1 MSITADIARMYQ
13 GYGDHR
19 TLVNY
24 FIDKIN
30 CQIELDAK
38 SGFGCTNIEMKDR
51 IKFCISSLLEYYKSK
66 GFKIYTYFDEI
77 KKCEFLKISWE

>member
-19 TLVNY
+19 TLVSY
-24 FIDKIN
+24 FIDKID

-38 SGFGCTNIEMKDR
+38 SGFGCTCIEMNNR

>member
-19 TLVNY
+19 TLVSY
-24 FIDKIN
+24 FIDNID

-38 SGFGCTNIEMKDR
+38 SGFDCTYIEMNNR
-51 IKFCISSLLEYYKSK
+51 IKFCISSLLEYYKSN

>member
-13 GYGDHR
+13 GYGDYR
-19 TLVNY
+19 TLVSY
-24 FIDKIN
+24 FIDKID

-38 SGFGCTNIEMKDR
+38 SGFDCTYIEMNNR